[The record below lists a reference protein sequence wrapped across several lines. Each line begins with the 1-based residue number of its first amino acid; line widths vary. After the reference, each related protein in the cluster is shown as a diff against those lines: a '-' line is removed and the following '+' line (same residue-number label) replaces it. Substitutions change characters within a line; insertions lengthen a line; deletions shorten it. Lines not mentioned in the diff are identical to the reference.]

1 MKKQRTDRPDKQDK
15 TVRKRTEERIF
26 LLAQAVDN
34 SSELIGM
41 ADREGRF
48 TFVNRAFLQALGRP
62 KADVIGRH
70 FEIALSANNPPEL
83 IQELG
88 EKIFKDEGWR
98 GECLFSHRDGTG
110 SPIFLSAGPVK
121 DQEGRVIGSFG
132 IGQDISD
139 RKRVEEALRQSEEQ
153 FRQLAENIR
162 EVFFISTPE
171 PVRVTYVSPAYDQIW
186 GRPRQE
192 VYERPAAWVET
203 IHPEDRERA
212 IRVFAQQSQGVPT
225 VMEYRVVRPDASVR
239 WISNRTFPVRDS
251 EGKFCRVVGIAED
264 ITVRR
269 QEENALREAHEKL
282 NIALQK
288 SEQYAQDAAKLT
300 ELVDIL
306 QSCQTVEEA
315 YKITGSTLPRIL
327 SSQSGALCITS
338 PSRNIVEAVT
348 TWGDVLATE
357 KTFAPDNCWALRRGK
372 VHLVNDSTSALKC
385 THVSGSPVAGYLC
398 VPLAAQGE
406 TLGVLYLE
414 YSSQPA
420 NRSHGLGEDQMEALG
435 RQARAVGERISLALA
450 NLRLRDVL
458 RSQSIR
464 DPLTGLFNRRYMEES
479 LERELRRAARNQQC
493 VALLMLDIDH
503 FKQFND
509 TFGHQAGDTLL
520 RSLGDFLSQ
529 HTRGQDVACRYGG
542 EEFALILSGASV
554 DAASKRAELLREEL
568 EHLIVQHAGQVLGK
582 VSLSIGIS
590 GFPNHGSTSEELVHA
605 ADQGLYR
612 AKSEGRDRIVVG

>member
-1 MKKQRTDRPDKQDK
+1 M
-15 TVRKRTEERIF
+15 RKGTEERIY

-41 ADREGRF
+41 ADHEGRL
-48 TFVNRAFLQALGRP
+48 TFVNRAFLQALGHS
-62 KADVIGRH
+62 KEEVIGRH

-83 IQELG
+83 IREIG

-121 DQEGRVIGSFG
+121 DQKGRVIGSFG

-162 EVFFISTPE
+162 EVFFITTPE
-171 PVRVTYVSPAYDQIW
+171 PVRVTYVSPAYDEIW

-192 VYERPAAWVET
+192 VYERPAAWIET
-203 IHPEDRERA
+203 IHPEDREQA
-212 IRVFAQQSQGVPT
+212 IRVFTQQSQGVPT

-251 EGKFCRVVGIAED
+251 EDKFCRVVGIAED

-269 QEENALREAHEKL
+269 QEESALREAHEKL
-282 NIALQK
+282 NIALRK
-288 SEQYAQDAAKLT
+288 SEQHALDAAKLT

-348 TWGDVLATE
+348 TWGDILATE

-372 VHLVNDSTSALKC
+372 VHLVNDSTSPLKC
-385 THVSGSPVAGYLC
+385 AHVSGFPAAGYLC

-414 YSSQPA
+414 CSSQPA
-420 NRSHGLGEDQMEALG
+420 NHSQGLGEDQMEALG
-435 RQARAVGERISLALA
+435 RQAIAVGERISLALA